1 MRDESLSQHFQ
12 VHKPRL
18 EYLGCTETHSVCF
31 EWERTFSTLLFHP
44 QFAST
49 ALFMRHQ
56 NYCKEKK
63 STPNCSEHSML
74 WFVVQLLQRWVHWY
88 LPLKPDRIAWT
99 PVSVLPSWAPHK
111 NPFGYHQNLITAW
124 MPQLSQKKHPQ
135 QFPVVPDLQP
145 RTPLTISSHP
155 GQLGCLLPP
164 CASGSLRMLAC
175 IHLSTYEF
183 TCKESQSNSTYISS
197 PCHVLLK

>member
-124 MPQLSQKKHPQ
+124 MPQLSQKKHPSN
-135 QFPVVPDLQP
+135 F
-145 RTPLTISSHP
+145 
-155 GQLGCLLPP
+155 QLCL
-164 CASGSLRMLAC
+164 
-175 IHLSTYEF
+175 
-183 TCKESQSNSTYISS
+183 ISS
-197 PCHVLLK
+197 PGLLWPSLPILANWDVFCHPVLLAALKC